1 MSVNFKPGDRVVM
14 LDVIEPEFNI
24 ALGEIVEVLEY
35 FHSPVN
41 PYVRVLNKNGK
52 THQFYA
58 SRFALAPTPAGVVGR
73 KDDSGKLDMTLLDD
87 MPNAVKAVVEVM
99 QWAVTKKQPVPY
111 DRGSWQGVHAD
122 RYRAAILR
130 HNRDACEQA
139 VHDGMPAR
147 LQCDNETK
155 LLHLAHIATSALMA
169 LENTIREI
177 KETTNA

>member
-1 MSVNFKPGDRVVM
+1 MSVNFRVGDKVEL
-14 LDVIEPEFNI
+14 LDELQECFGMDV
-24 ALGEIVEVLEY
+24 GDVVEVVEVTD
-35 FHSPVN
+35 SDV
-41 PYVRVLNKNGK
+41 PYVRIMKDNGGM
-52 THQFYA
+52 HQFYA
-58 SRFALAPTPAGVVGR
+58 SRFRLASPAPVGVVGR